1 MGNEVQSFITSSF
14 TSFSIFLLL
23 FGFFDR
29 STITFVIN
37 SPTFLNS
44 FNPNPLVV
52 AAGVPSLIP
61 DVIVGFSVSKGI
73 PFLLQV
79 MLALPKLD

>member
-1 MGNEVQSFITSSF
+1 MGNEAQSFITFSF
-14 TSFSIFLLL
+14 TSFSILLL
-23 FGFFDR
+23 SFEFFDKP
-29 STITFVIN
+29 TITFVIN

-73 PFLLQV
+73 PFLFR
-79 MLALPKLD
+79 

>member
-1 MGNEVQSFITSSF
+1 MGNEAQSFITSSF
-14 TSFSIFLLL
+14 TSFSILLIL
-23 FGFFDR
+23 LGFFDKP
-29 STITFVIN
+29 TITFVIN

-61 DVIVGFSVSKGI
+61 EVIVGFSVSKGI
-73 PFLLQV
+73 PFLFR
-79 MLALPKLD
+79 

>member
-1 MGNEVQSFITSSF
+1 MKNKVLLLLLLLLFQFL
-14 TSFSIFLLL
+14 LLL
-23 FGFFDR
+23 FGFFDKP
-29 STITFVIN
+29 TITFVIN

-61 DVIVGFSVSKGI
+61 DVIVV
-73 PFLLQV
+73 FLYQ
-79 MLALPKLD
+79 KEFHFCCK

>member
-1 MGNEVQSFITSSF
+1 M
-14 TSFSIFLLL
+14 LL
-23 FGFFDR
+23 FRFFDKP
-29 STITFVIN
+29 TITFVIN

-73 PFLLQV
+73 PFLLLILFL
-79 MLALPKLD
+79 MIRPGGILRAKGAD